1 MTMCM
6 NVPELLCY
14 LKDMASTSMNKK
26 YDEYV
31 YKAIITVIINH
42 YITFPAY
49 REEDAI
55 RTFKKFLNTG
65 VLLW

>member
-1 MTMCM
+1 MTMRM

-14 LKDMASTSMNKK
+14 LKGMASMNKK